1 MDYRT
6 RQAPTSNAGESS
18 PDKTDK
24 RVQRQAAAALRQ
36 QLAPHKREA
45 DKLEKEL
52 AQLHTKLA
60 AVEAR
65 LGSSEIYEAAQKD
78 QLRDALAEQATLKS
92 READLEE
99 RWMVALET
107 LEALQAELEAAS

>member
-1 MDYRT
+1 MFET
-6 RQAPTSNAGESS
+6 
-18 PDKTDK
+18 
-24 RVQRQAAAALRQ
+24 QRQAAAALRQ

-52 AQLHTKLA
+52 GQLHAQLA
-60 AVEAR
+60 AVEQR
-65 LGSSEIYEAAQKD
+65 LGDSAIYEAARKD
-78 QLRDALAEQATLKS
+78 ELRDALAEQARLKS

-99 RWMVALET
+99 RWMLALET